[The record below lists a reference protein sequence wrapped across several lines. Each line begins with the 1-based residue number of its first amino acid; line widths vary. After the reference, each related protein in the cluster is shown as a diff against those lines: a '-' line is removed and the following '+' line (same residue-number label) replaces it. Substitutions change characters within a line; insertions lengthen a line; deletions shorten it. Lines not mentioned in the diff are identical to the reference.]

1 MMNIILAVAL
11 ITMSFFFKRTYQ
23 SEQKYIDLANRQDVQ
38 SKKLVKFLKD
48 LDKENQENILKLKKI
63 KSDLIS

>member
-1 MMNIILAVAL
+1 MNIILAVAL